1 METQTKRSQRR
12 TVLITG
18 GGSGIGLGLAERHL
32 AAGHRVMITGRRPDR
47 LAAVADRL
55 PGIETF
61 THDIATP
68 EGREQLADH
77 VRRTLPE
84 LRLLINNAGV
94 QRRVGVASDHS
105 PWAEAQNEIDILLAA
120 PVHLGRLLVPHML
133 AHGRPGVLINV
144 TSGGAFFPQPFAPLY
159 SAAKAA
165 LHSYTVNLRHA
176 LKATPIRVVELMPPA
191 VATELAGP
199 GQAHG
204 ADPDD
209 FCDSAFPLLDGT
221 HPEVGY
227 GPTATPEF
235 TSRRT
240 AELRSFDAMSG
251 RFPVPAYGPGGV
263 GGEV

>member
-1 METQTKRSQRR
+1 MVHVTAQTER

-18 GGSGIGLGLAERHL
+18 GGSGIGLGLAERYL
-32 AAGHRVMITGRRPDR
+32 AAGHRVMITGRGSAR
-47 LAAVADRL
+47 LAAVADRH
-55 PGIETF
+55 PGILTF
-61 THDIATP
+61 TNDVATP

-84 LRLLINNAGV
+84 LDVLINNAGI
-94 QRRVGVASDHS
+94 QRRVGIASDRS

-120 PVHLGRLLVPHML
+120 PVHLGQLLVPHML
-133 AHGRPGVLINV
+133 AHGRPAVLVNV

-159 SAAKAA
+159 SAGKAA

-176 LKATPIRVVELMPPA
+176 LKATGIRVVELIPPA
-191 VATELAGP
+191 VATELAGS

-204 ADPDD
+204 ALPDD
-209 FCDSAFPLLDGT
+209 FCDSVFPMLDGT

-235 TSRRT
+235 VEQRA
-240 AELRSFDAMSG
+240 AERGAFDVLSG
-251 RFPVPAYGPGGV
+251 RFEVPLYGSGGRV
-263 GGEV
+263 EA